1 MKTFACAAAAALI
14 GAAALVAPP
23 SQAAG
28 PMPPALTGESLFD
41 GSTPELSN
49 VDCDPTGQTIEFD
62 TSGPAGGPYP
72 GTFTEHITVV
82 LGPQDNPP
90 LGTRPGDSTS
100 WVESFEA
107 TFTIHS
113 GDTTIHGTKTLIDT
127 GGVHYPGS
135 NFGICFSDAAFP
147 SPGNPGFLYTRFLTF
162 EVGLGYEATIETP
175 SGTFTD
181 TGRATSQYTDQVERI
196 DDDLDGDYDR
206 TFSSSGGSEL
216 FYLSDGVTA
225 NDNPPAAVSLS
236 PVAATNPVGTSHTVT
251 ATVSTADGQPSAAA
265 AVLFAVR
272 GSTTTSGSCTT
283 AADGTCSFTY
293 QGPDLPGADSIT
305 ACADNDADGACG
317 PLEPQG
323 EATKAWVLPTST
335 PGHVTGGGQVPDLS
349 DRNRKV
355 AFGFDAQDT
364 RTGFK
369 GSCSVVD
376 QSPARNLLI
385 KCLDVTALVQ
395 AGTHATFFGNAQV
408 NGTPTTYRIDVD
420 DLAEPGKGADTFKIH
435 TDSGY
440 TASGVLSQGNIQ
452 VHQP

>member
-1 MKTFACAAAAALI
+1 M
-14 GAAALVAPP
+14 
-23 SQAAG
+23 
-28 PMPPALTGESLFD
+28 
-41 GSTPELSN
+41 
-49 VDCDPTGQTIEFD
+49 
-62 TSGPAGGPYP
+62 
-72 GTFTEHITVV
+72 
-82 LGPQDNPP
+82 
-90 LGTRPGDSTS
+90 
-100 WVESFEA
+100 
-107 TFTIHS
+107 
-113 GDTTIHGTKTLIDT
+113 
-127 GGVHYPGS
+127 HYPGS

-236 PVAATNPVGTSHTVT
+236 PVAATNPVGTSTHGDRHRV
-251 ATVSTADGQPSAAA
+251 DRRRAA
-265 AVLFAVR
+265 LRGCGGAVR
-272 GSTTTSGSCTT
+272 RPRLHDHLRLVHDRRRRDLLVHLPGTRPSGSGLDHRVRRQRRRRRLRAART
-283 AADGTCSFTY
+283 AGRSD
-293 QGPDLPGADSIT
+293 QGV
-305 ACADNDADGACG
+305 
-317 PLEPQG
+317 
-323 EATKAWVLPTST
+323 VLPTST

-385 KCLDVTALVQ
+385 TCLDVTALVQ